1 METKLPIES
10 PNAERPPIRESPCLV
25 TASGQREFELT
36 GNPTMPQSGL
46 QWPHPSK
53 VATNKAIWCPPQT
66 TDPFLSPGKAGQ
78 KSRCGAYTDDGL
90 LLQGKIPFFPLTS
103 HEVRNAGKIP
113 PAPHSSLV
121 LYWFLEN
128 SLKGKPGILC
138 CSLPSPKAKQIV
150 SPGREGTQK
159 HWSHQPPL
167 YVRTA
172 LEASQGS
179 PVLPAPEPCVSMC
192 IHLWRAS
199 DSATLQSMYEWF
211 RLPLRPPL
219 SVNPELSWVILFFC
233 DYAFL
238 FPLLTFLTRSLNQFH
253 SPLSAVLLWDLRTAL
268 GNGVLSSVPCI
279 DTGWYLLWEPCS
291 PVGLHINSALTLLVT
306 LPWLTSR
313 LLVNSVS

>member
-25 TASGQREFELT
+25 TASGQCEFELT
-36 GNPTMPQSGL
+36 GNPTVPQSGL
-46 QWPHPSK
+46 QWPCPSK
-53 VATNKAIWCPPQT
+53 VATNKAIWCPLQT

-78 KSRCGAYTDDGL
+78 KSRCGAHTDDGL
-90 LLQGKIPFFPLTS
+90 LLQGKTPFFPLPMKQGMLGKS
-103 HEVRNAGKIP
+103 HLP
-113 PAPHSSLV
+113 PHPSLV

-138 CSLPSPKAKQIV
+138 CSLPSPKAKQVV

-172 LEASQGS
+172 LEAWQGS
-179 PVLPAPEPCVSMC
+179 PVCQLLSPVLVCAFTCDVLLTPAPYNPCMN
-192 IHLWRAS
+192 
-199 DSATLQSMYEWF
+199 DSVFPCS
-211 RLPLRPPL
+211 LPCLL
-219 SVNPELSWVILFFC
+219 ILELSWVILFFC
-233 DYAFL
+233 DYDFL
-238 FPLLTFLTRSLNQFH
+238 FPLLTFLTRSLNHFH

-268 GNGVLSSVPCI
+268 GNGVLNSVPCI

-291 PVGLHINSALTLLVT
+291 PGGLHINSALTLLIT
-306 LPWLTSR
+306 LPWLASG